1 MHGTADLATILNPPR
16 GFQLQYGQ
24 ARVIAW
30 ETATGHNTIEWAGGT
45 IRDVPVLADINAL
58 TIQADDVVGML
69 GWTSPEGVSSWWVLG
84 KIIQPG
90 EGSTA
95 LVIHGSLGVAAGGN
109 LVALYPSGSVGV
121 HFGGLL
127 VNGEYSATGLLVQA
141 DGTGE
146 DIFIAKHNHDGTRQ
160 VRAYG
165 VGSTMRFQTTEDAGI
180 EILSDELL
188 WLYGD
193 DEVRIAGPNGPVNVF
208 APNGFFMSQI
218 SGAGNAELRMD
229 TSTGQ
234 VTYTAI
240 SSTRRA
246 KRDIT
251 DLDIDPAAVMQMRPR
266 SWLPRPQIAQ
276 CPDWMH
282 EQHGEG
288 ECRAG
293 EVVESPEDDIRQ
305 VGFIAEELDE
315 IGLGD
320 FVQYDDEGLPAAIS
334 YDRLTAA
341 LIPVLQQQQA
351 QIEALTARLDALEQR
366 EEMALWRHRG
376 GSRRAWRR
384 CGTRSGRC
392 IRGRRCGRSA
402 TRRMSSPTTAPTPR
416 AWCARST
423 SRATAG

>member
-1 MHGTADLATILNPPR
+1 MTLQSTSDAD
-16 GFQLQYGQ
+16 
-24 ARVIAW
+24 
-30 ETATGHNTIEWAGGT
+30 
-45 IRDVPVLADINAL
+45 
-58 TIQADDVVGML
+58 
-69 GWTSPEGVSSWWVLG
+69 
-84 KIIQPG
+84 
-90 EGSTA
+90 
-95 LVIHGSLGVAAGGN
+95 
-109 LVALYPSGSVGV
+109 
-121 HFGGLL
+121 
-127 VNGEYSATGLLVQA
+127 
-141 DGTGE
+141 
-146 DIFIAKHNHDGTRQ
+146 
-160 VRAYG
+160 
-165 VGSTMRFQTTEDAGI
+165 I
-180 EILSDELL
+180 EILSDERL
-188 WLYGD
+188 WLYGN
-193 DEVRIAGPNGPVNVF
+193 DEVRVSCPNGPVNVF
-208 APNGFFMSQI
+208 ATNGFYLSPI

-266 SWLPRPQIAQ
+266 SWLPRPQVAQ

-293 EVVESPEDDIRQ
+293 EVIESPEDDIRQ

-351 QIEALTARLDALEQR
+351 QIEALTARLDALEQHG
-366 EEMALWRHRG
+366 EVA
-376 GSRRAWRR
+376 
-384 CGTRSGRC
+384 
-392 IRGRRCGRSA
+392 
-402 TRRMSSPTTAPTPR
+402 
-416 AWCARST
+416 
-423 SRATAG
+423 